1 MVVRL
6 QPSFLC
12 TYKTLCLCFTTLFLG
27 YKISLSSINRQVNRL
42 DENTKVQKKTRL
54 QLFR

>member
-27 YKISLSSINRQVNRL
+27 YKISLSSINRQVNEL

-54 QLFR
+54 